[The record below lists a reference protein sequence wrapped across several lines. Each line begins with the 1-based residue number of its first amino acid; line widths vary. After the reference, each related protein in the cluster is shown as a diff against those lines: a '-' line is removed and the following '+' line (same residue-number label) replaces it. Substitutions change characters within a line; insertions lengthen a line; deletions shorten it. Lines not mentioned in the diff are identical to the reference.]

1 MELVINTIGY
11 LSRGVPGVF
20 VAGACVLLMIL
31 SLVRKEPSYMV
42 FAAFLAIPATY
53 VFGSWA
59 GILLVVRLFPLFL
72 LAAAF
77 FISKDEMVFGWIFP
91 MPVLFFLGY
100 YLVTLVA
107 SNFAGV

>member
-1 MELVINTIGY
+1 MDLILNTIGY

-20 VAGACVLLMIL
+20 VTGICVLLMIL
-31 SLVRKEPSYMV
+31 ALIRKEPSLMM
-42 FAAFLAIPATY
+42 FAAFMAIPATY
-53 VFGSWA
+53 VFGSWE

-72 LAAAF
+72 LASAF

-100 YLVTLVA
+100 YLLNLVA
-107 SNFAGV
+107 TNFAGV

>member
-1 MELVINTIGY
+1 MELVLNTIVY

-31 SLVRKEPSYMV
+31 ALVRKEASYMV

-53 VFGSWA
+53 VFGSWS

-72 LAAAF
+72 LASAF

-91 MPVLFFLGY
+91 TPVLFFLGY

-107 SNFAGV
+107 TNFAGV